1 LKLTFS
7 QVNIGIIEEDP
18 STTAGTIKIM
28 SRISKEMPSGLEYV
42 IFGDGGAVERM
53 QDAIR
58 ARSASTCSDERFDFA
73 HPTPQDFHRR
83 MKLFRVRI

>member
-7 QVNIGIIEEDP
+7 LERRRRSVDHCRHHQNHEQNQQRN
-18 STTAGTIKIM
+18 A
-28 SRISKEMPSGLEYV
+28 SGLEYV